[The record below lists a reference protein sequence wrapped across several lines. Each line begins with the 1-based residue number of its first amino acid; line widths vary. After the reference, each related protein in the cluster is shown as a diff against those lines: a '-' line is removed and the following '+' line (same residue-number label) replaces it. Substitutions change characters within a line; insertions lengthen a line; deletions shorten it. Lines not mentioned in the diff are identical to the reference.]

1 MITIMPADKA
11 FLQEIGA
18 PDGADA
24 MVLRDS
30 GGTVDGYALFR
41 LDGDAVELLAVET
54 ALPMMSEGLI
64 RSVLN
69 TGDCRGA
76 VTGVCR
82 DGALA
87 PILRRL
93 EFEEGNGVWTVSIEK
108 FFRGECKCGK

>member
-11 FLQEIGA
+11 FLQSICA
-18 PDGADA
+18 PEGADA

-30 GGTVDGYALFR
+30 DGTVDGYALFR
-41 LDGDAVELLAVET
+41 MDGDAVEILTAET
-54 ALPMMSEGLI
+54 ALPMMTEGLI
-64 RSVLN
+64 RAVLN

-76 VTGVCR
+76 VKGVCR
-82 DGALA
+82 IDTLA

-93 EFEEGNGVWTVSIEK
+93 EFEQQDDAWIVSIEK

>member
-11 FLQEIGA
+11 FLQSVAA
-18 PDGADA
+18 PEGADA

-30 GGTVDGYALFR
+30 GGAIDGHALFR
-41 LDGDAVELLAVET
+41 ADGDAVEILAVET
-54 ALPMMSEGLI
+54 ALPMMADGLI

-76 VTGVCR
+76 IRGVCR

-93 EFEEGNGVWTVSIEK
+93 EFEEENGVWTVSIEK
-108 FFRGECKCGK
+108 FFRGECKCEK